1 MNYGKVKAL
10 RVKEFQNTI
19 KLVNDGFYYTEGGC
33 KVVSNANHNL
43 IIALRKE
50 MSTV

>member
-19 KLVNDGFYYTEGGC
+19 KLVNDGFYYTALKTKGTVLGLGVKWC
-33 KVVSNANHNL
+33 KGYNIS
-43 IIALRKE
+43 
-50 MSTV
+50 